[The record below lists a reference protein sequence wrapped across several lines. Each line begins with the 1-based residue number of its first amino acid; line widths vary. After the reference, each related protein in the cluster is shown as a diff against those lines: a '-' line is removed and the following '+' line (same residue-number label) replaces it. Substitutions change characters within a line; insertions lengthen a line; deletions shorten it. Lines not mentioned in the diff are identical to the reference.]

1 MDTAT
6 DLGQPS
12 EFRDTDIRDTKAPEN
27 ATSGTTASA
36 MEVATRGLYGP
47 VAREMAEVEARL
59 RRELQSRYEE
69 LQPIIRHGALLGGKR
84 LRPALVLLS
93 GAASGP
99 LGDDHI
105 TVATVL
111 EMVHTATLVHD
122 DVLDGAERR
131 RHVPTVNSLWN
142 VPSSIL
148 LGDYLFSH
156 SFFLAAT
163 LESTEACRAIGE
175 ASRSVC
181 EGELRQNLNCGN
193 LTLDEETYLELIH
206 GKTAELTR
214 VSCQLGA
221 RFSGASDRI
230 VRSLARYGE
239 SVGIAF
245 QIADD
250 FLDIW
255 GSDQRVGKTLG
266 SDILQ
271 GKATLPLIRL
281 LATASPE
288 QRDFIIDVMKGPV
301 EQRLSQL
308 LPMLERSD
316 ARQYTYDRAQFFVNR
331 GVDSLAD
338 LPASPARESLMKLAQ
353 FAVDRSF

>member
-6 DLGQPS
+6 DNGKRPGLI
-12 EFRDTDIRDTKAPEN
+12 ERTAVDA
-27 ATSGTTASA
+27 ATSDSMTAA
-36 MEVATRGLYGP
+36 IDVAARGFYAP
-47 VAREMAEVEARL
+47 VAREMAEVETRL

-93 GAASGP
+93 GAACGP
-99 LGDDHI
+99 IGDDHVTI
-105 TVATVL
+105 ATVM
-111 EMVHTATLVHD
+111 EMVHTATLIHD
-122 DVLDGAERR
+122 DVLDGAQRR

-142 VPSSIL
+142 TPTSIL

-156 SFFLAAT
+156 SFYLAAT
-163 LESTEACRAIGE
+163 LQSTEACRAIGE

-214 VSCQLGA
+214 VSCELGA
-221 RFSGASDRI
+221 KFSGASDRI
-230 VRSLARYGE
+230 VRSLARFGE

-281 LATASPE
+281 LATSDNC
-288 QRDFIIDVMKGPV
+288 QRDEILSVMRGPV
-301 EQRLSQL
+301 DERLERL
-308 LPMLERSD
+308 LPMFERSD
-316 ARQYTYDRAQFFVNR
+316 AKDYTYERAQFFVNR

-338 LPASPARESLMKLAQ
+338 LPPSPARESLTKLAQ
-353 FAVDRSF
+353 FAIERSF